1 MEAVVVA
8 LVSCA
13 IMLGGAYAGSR
24 LRRVLPSH
32 HLEGETKDIVQTG
45 VDLLA
50 VLLCVTMGLLVD
62 SAYASFEARR
72 TELQRMAADIMLL
85 DRMMEGFGQDGTQ
98 IRVMLR
104 QGIAQAAQRIWTPDK
119 PVVPDLGP
127 TSVSNEIF
135 HAIHQLPGDR
145 PAQQAARTQAGS
157 LAMDIARNRLMLFQA
172 MESPLPMVVVGV
184 LVFWLTALFVSFSL
198 FTPVNRTGVAVLV
211 VIAVA
216 ASLALLLFLEMR
228 DPFKGLVQIPIHVM
242 STLLPPLT

>member
-1 MEAVVVA
+1 MEALVVA

-13 IMLGGAYAGSR
+13 IMLSGAYVGSR

-32 HLEGETKDIVQTG
+32 HLEGETKAIVQTG

-62 SAYASFEARR
+62 SAYASFEAKRA
-72 TELQRMAADIMLL
+72 ELQRMAADVMVL
-85 DRMMEGFGQDGTQ
+85 DRLMEGFGHDGAQ
-98 IRVMLR
+98 VRVMLR
-104 QGIAQAAQRIWTPDK
+104 RGMAQAAQHIWSADK
-119 PVVPDLGP
+119 PAIPDLGA
-127 TSVSNEIF
+127 TSVSNEVF
-135 HAIHQLPGDR
+135 RAIHQLPGDR
-145 PAQQAARTQAGS
+145 PAQQAARTQAVS

-172 MESPLPMVVVGV
+172 LESPLPLVVVGV

-198 FTPVNRTGVAVLV
+198 FTPLNHTGVGVLV

-228 DPFKGLVQIPIHVM
+228 DPFKGLVQIPSHVM
-242 STLLPPLT
+242 STLLPPLP